1 MVTGDRTRYLI
12 CYWFCQHRSWHIES
26 LSKGQTHSDM
36 DETVVSELITMLPV
50 IAGICTELGNISSKF
65 AISLRYY
72 ILQELVTLGESV
84 HS

>member
-1 MVTGDRTRYLI
+1 
-12 CYWFCQHRSWHIES
+12 
-26 LSKGQTHSDM
+26 M

-50 IAGICTELGNISSKF
+50 ITGICTELGNISSKF